1 LAAQL
6 IQNVFENGNK
16 RNDRLVESEM
26 SLIRTDNEPWTS
38 AISPLTLGTVQ
49 LGMPYGIANQLGQPD
64 EEMAGR
70 ILDAAMN
77 GGITCLDTA
86 SAYGSA
92 EQVLGRYFQQQA
104 RAATIITKFT
114 LQVNQATT
122 LSDLEA
128 QIEESVNR
136 SMERLQTDC
145 LPAVLLHRPNVLGQF
160 GKQVTE
166 LLCKQVKRGN
176 IGTIGASLLSFDAI
190 EFAENWREF
199 QDDCYE
205 IVQVPMNVMDRRMFA
220 NGTFEQLRRS
230 NKKLFARSIYLQGLF
245 FMKPE
250 ALQERLKPA
259 EPWLVRLHAFAEQE
273 GMSVAEFAFSY
284 IHHMPGIASIVFGAE
299 TPDQVSANIA
309 LLSTPAIRERTMH
322 ELALQ
327 FAQVPDYVITPN
339 LWEGK

>member
-1 LAAQL
+1 MLNA
-6 IQNVFENGNK
+6 FENENK
-16 RNDRLVESEM
+16 RNHRQVESEM
-26 SLIRTDNEPWTS
+26 SVIRTDKEQWTS
-38 AISPLTLGTVQ
+38 VISPLTLGTVQ

-64 EEMAGR
+64 EAMAGR
-70 ILDAAMN
+70 ILNAAMS

-86 SAYGSA
+86 STYGSA
-92 EQVLGRYFQQQA
+92 EQVLGCYFQQEA

-128 QIEESVNR
+128 QIEENVNR

-176 IGTIGASLLSFDAI
+176 IGTIGASLLSFDTR
-190 EFAENWREF
+190 EFAANWAEL

-205 IVQVPMNVMDRRMFA
+205 IVQVPINVMDRRMFA

-245 FMKPE
+245 FMQPE

-259 EPWLVRLHAFAEQE
+259 EPWLARLRTFAEQE
-273 GMSVAEFAFSY
+273 EMSVAEFAFSY

-309 LLSTPAIRERTMH
+309 LLSTPAIREKTLH
-322 ELALQ
+322 ELAQ
-327 FAQVPDYVITPN
+327 EFAQVPDYVITPN

>member
-1 LAAQL
+1 
-6 IQNVFENGNK
+6 
-16 RNDRLVESEM
+16 M
-26 SLIRTDNEPWTS
+26 SLIRTDNEQWTA

-49 LGMPYGIANQLGQPD
+49 LGMPYGIANRLGQPD

-70 ILDAAMN
+70 ILNAAMN

-92 EQVLGRYFQQQA
+92 EQVLGRYFQQQT

-114 LQVNQATT
+114 LQVNRETT

-128 QIEESVNR
+128 QIEDSVNR
-136 SMERLQTDC
+136 SMERLQVDC

-160 GKQVTE
+160 GRQVTE
-166 LLCKQVKRGN
+166 LLLRQVKRGN
-176 IGTIGASLLSFDAI
+176 IGTIGASLLSFDAQ
-190 EFAENWREF
+190 EFAENWREL
-199 QDDCYE
+199 QDDCYQL
-205 IVQVPMNVMDRRMFA
+205 VQVPINVMDRRMFA
-220 NGTFEQLRRS
+220 NGTFDQLIRS

-250 ALQERLKPA
+250 ALQDRLKPA
-259 EPWLVRLHAFAEQE
+259 EPWLARLQDFAEQE

-284 IHHMPGIASIVFGAE
+284 IHYMPGIASIVFGAE
-299 TPDQVSANIA
+299 TPEQVNANIA
-309 LLSTPAIRERTMH
+309 LLNTPAIREKTLH
-322 ELALQ
+322 ELAQ
-327 FAQVPDYVITPN
+327 AFSQVPEYVITPN